1 MEIDNQNL
9 IKQIDSLNE
18 EKSKLIEDYN
28 EVVEESEK
36 LEKENKRL

>member
-1 MEIDNQNL
+1 MEIDNKNL

-28 EVVEESEK
+28 EVVEENEK
-36 LEKENKRL
+36 

>member
-1 MEIDNQNL
+1 MEINNKNL

-28 EVVEESEK
+28 EVVEENEK
-36 LEKENKRL
+36 